1 MKKLIGKI
9 LEDFSILED
18 VKASEVDDFQN
29 PIHIVRLKEV
39 MASYGI
45 QDEVINPIIRTITE
59 QDDDEE
65 KVTFKDPRTD
75 KTRTITMKTARQY
88 ASDIKQGDDSEEKQ
102 AAVKAANLDKDGK
115 QDKEKETKP
124 PMKID
129 TNPFDKE
136 DDEKQK
142 PKKDKQKA
150 MVGSPEQQSKKVEI
164 DKGVKENLNFI
175 IENAGD
181 VRTQGGAGSNTPTRQ
196 QVQDLQTFT
205 EKRMEQDARRREA
218 EEKGESF
225 DEEAYVHPNIAQR
238 EIDDETLDKSI
249 DYMNEQLG
257 GEEFDNLVRF
267 LSKGGGV
274 HPHLTKVTK
283 LKRGEPGLD
292 PESPGFKRVRE
303 LFRLYLKNDGKCA
316 VTGVPMKLSICE
328 PDHRIPYSSAKA
340 EAKRKGTTVQEEQKK
355 LDDFT
360 SNLDLMVGP
369 VNQFKSS
376 LIDDKLLNA
385 TRKRLAMS
393 EEAEEV
399 KKLEKIFKN
408 ERAKALDKYYVDK
421 YLLGDF
427 TSLTEKRINEADNDE
442 RNSMMKAWNYIHPNK
457 KEFKEQLEGNPRK
470 NKEGDSDYY
479 EKLKKAWKARGVEL
493 PDNSDDIDW
502 NNPPF
507 DKWMNRYGFGG
518 GDGRPRSN
526 RLSPGPEREYMREHF
541 NKSGQ
546 NVPTIEEQEEVDETL
561 DEARMSIRKQSAEK
575 QIQIQKIKLN
585 DPNLSDKQ
593 KQNVQKKIDKLE
605 KSLT

>member
-1 MKKLIGKI
+1 MSLEETIARKWSHQLKSSVPNPENIEHVALLSRMLIDWGIPYEIVQENISNLSEKENSALSDKEKEKAKKLGLVSLGYGNYGK
-9 LEDFSILED
+9 
-18 VKASEVDDFQN
+18 
-29 PIHIVRLKEV
+29 
-39 MASYGI
+39 
-45 QDEVINPIIRTITE
+45 
-59 QDDDEE
+59 E
-65 KVTFKDPRTD
+65 KGGETTHRNV
-75 KTRTITMKTARQY
+75 
-88 ASDIKQGDDSEEKQ
+88 
-102 AAVKAANLDKDGK
+102 DGK
-115 QDKEKETKP
+115 LVAIGDEQQPEKETKP

-129 TNPFDKE
+129 PNPFDKKDSEE
-136 DDEKQK
+136 DK
-142 PKKDKQKA
+142 PGDTDDKQKS
-150 MVGSPEQQSKKVEI
+150 MVGSSEQQSEKAEI
-164 DKGVKENLNFI
+164 DKGVKENLDFI
-175 IENAGD
+175 VENAGD

-218 EEKGESF
+218 EEKGEEF
-225 DEEAYVHPNIAQR
+225 DEEAYVHPNITQR

-249 DYMNEQLG
+249 DYLKEQLG

-292 PESPGFKRVRE
+292 PESPGYKRVRE

-340 EAKRKGTTVQEEQKK
+340 EAERNGTTIEEEQRK

-399 KKLEKIFKN
+399 KKLEKIYKN
-408 ERAKALDKYYVDK
+408 ERAKALNKHYRDK

-427 TSLTEKRINEADNDE
+427 TSLTEKRISEADDDE
-442 RNSMMKAWNYIHPNK
+442 RNAIMKAWNYIHPNK

-470 NKEGDSDYY
+470 NKEGDPDYY
-479 EKLKKAWKARGVEL
+479 EKLKKAWKAQGIEL

-541 NKSGQ
+541 TKSGQ

-561 DEARMSIRKQSAEK
+561 DEARMSIRKQSTEK
-575 QIQIQKIKLN
+575 QLQIQKIKLR

-605 KSLT
+605 KSLG